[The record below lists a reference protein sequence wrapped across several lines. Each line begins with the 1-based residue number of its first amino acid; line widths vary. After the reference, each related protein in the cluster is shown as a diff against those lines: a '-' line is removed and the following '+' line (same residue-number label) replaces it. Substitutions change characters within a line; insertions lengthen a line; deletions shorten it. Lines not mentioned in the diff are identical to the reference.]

1 MNLKF
6 PMFYDCSA
14 MWLLLLYMKKPY
26 LISFFYSLVPD
37 SIIIFKRTVSYKNLT
52 AKLRKYVYKR
62 LFYSMD
68 NFGFCSFAKVIRFRV
83 WVSQTI
89 FKAVLDLFILN
100 IYLLSLISTF
110 SFHTNLEGWWD
121 KSVYFFQKKFN
132 VLKTVSTVN
141 IFKSNNRRN

>member
-1 MNLKF
+1 MN
-6 PMFYDCSA
+6 
-14 MWLLLLYMKKPY
+14 
-26 LISFFYSLVPD
+26 
-37 SIIIFKRTVSYKNLT
+37 
-52 AKLRKYVYKR
+52 
-62 LFYSMD
+62 
-68 NFGFCSFAKVIRFRV
+68 NFGFYSFAKVIRVRV

-141 IFKSNNRRN
+141 IFKSKKLRRYIN